1 MNKIQLKTRPV
12 VVRRELFDHYSE
24 LGLTEKDLI
33 VLIKL
38 IYASETSN
46 KQPSIDEL
54 KLGSDME
61 PREITSIIQHLIQR
75 DLLQLHVKKDE
86 EGKFTEYMNLDGFY
100 EKLSNILSQDHSK
113 QLTNQAQ
120 QNFKDLF
127 QYIESLFARPISP
140 YEIETL
146 NQWID
151 VDKHDFTLIRATLD
165 EAYSHDKLSFKYVD
179 RILLNWKKNNVTTTE
194 ESKKIRE
201 QFNKPSMTHTVNH
214 IPKFDWLN
222 GEKLDDK

>member
-1 MNKIQLKTRPV
+1 M
-12 VVRRELFDHYSE
+12 
-24 LGLTEKDLI
+24 
-33 VLIKL
+33 

-61 PREITSIIQHLIQR
+61 PREITSIIQRFNSKGFIATSCE
-75 DLLQLHVKKDE
+75 KDE

-151 VDKHDFTLIRATLD
+151 VDKHDFTLIR
-165 EAYSHDKLSFKYVD
+165 K
-179 RILLNWKKNNVTTTE
+179 R
-194 ESKKIRE
+194 
-201 QFNKPSMTHTVNH
+201 
-214 IPKFDWLN
+214 
-222 GEKLDDK
+222 